1 MSTYSLKTNY
11 LFNKA
16 TCADRKP
23 VMITFIPESS
33 QVNFIYTVYCKF
45 TCSMTVPIG
54 GRKKSVF
61 GSSTAD
67 VMRNAWHLQQNK
79 AFTSPVWK
87 HPSDNNTGYECVYSK
102 QESLCACVKCKHEI
116 CKLIILSALKLFF
129 VSWTKVAETGVY
141 LSAGDT
147 NCGKNIISIKYVL
160 G

>member
-1 MSTYSLKTNY
+1 MQIENLSWSHLY
-11 LFNKA
+11 L
-16 TCADRKP
+16 
-23 VMITFIPESS
+23 S
-33 QVNFIYTVYCKF
+33 QVKSILFILYIVNSHVPWRFRSGGVKKAFLVLLLLTLWEMPDI
-45 TCSMTVPIG
+45 CSRI
-54 GRKKSVF
+54 S
-61 GSSTAD
+61 
-67 VMRNAWHLQQNK
+67 L

-87 HPSDNNTGYECVYSK
+87 HPLDNNTGYECVYSK

>member
-1 MSTYSLKTNY
+1 MQIENLSWSHLY
-11 LFNKA
+11 L
-16 TCADRKP
+16 
-23 VMITFIPESS
+23 S
-33 QVNFIYTVYCKF
+33 QVKSILFILYIVNSHVPWRFRSGGVKKRFLVLLLLTLWEMPDI
-45 TCSMTVPIG
+45 CSRI
-54 GRKKSVF
+54 S
-61 GSSTAD
+61 
-67 VMRNAWHLQQNK
+67 L

-87 HPSDNNTGYECVYSK
+87 HPLDNNTGYEYVYSK